1 MLVVNLFWLL
11 ANFLVIP
18 GPPATLALFDYTNRV
33 AHGEVT
39 DLTEFWR
46 VFRSHW
52 GVAWR
57 WGGINLGVILFLI
70 ADIVLT
76 GQLQGAWT
84 SYLQGV
90 YIAGL
95 LGWLALQLLS
105 LPFLFEQE
113 TMNIRQA
120 FHNARVLLANNPGFV
135 VLLLISLLLI
145 LVLFTA
151 AFMLSLMFG
160 AVFLACAGNR
170 AVLSRLGEEK

>member
-1 MLVVNLFWLL
+1 MLKAILSLLRDTFRDIWSDLWTMLVVNLFWLL

-120 FHNARVLLANNPGFV
+120 FHNARVLLANNP
-135 VLLLISLLLI
+135 
-145 LVLFTA
+145 
-151 AFMLSLMFG
+151 
-160 AVFLACAGNR
+160 C
-170 AVLSRLGEEK
+170 